1 MKFRYAVLLLIGF
14 FAFSGCAGTSGIDP
28 AVIDQQLIQLTALVE
43 LQKEQIAVTK
53 DLLSKQNQ
61 SYKEL
66 RESNKQLEEMKDLT
80 KKLIREVK

>member
-14 FAFSGCAGTSGIDP
+14 FTFSGCAGTSRIDP

-61 SYKEL
+61 YYKEYNL
-66 RESNKQLEEMKDLT
+66 S
-80 KKLIREVK
+80 IGH

>member
-1 MKFRYAVLLLIGF
+1 MGF
-14 FAFSGCAGTSGIDP
+14 FTLSGCAGTSGIDP
-28 AVIDQQLIQLTALVE
+28 AVIDQHLIQLTALVE

-66 RESNKQLEEMKDLT
+66 RESNKQLEEMIDLT
-80 KKLIREVK
+80 EKLIREVK